1 MKYLFRSLAHFKNWN
16 YYLVPIREF
25 WVFLCSGWKFF
36 IKVCHCQV
44 FSPFSGLSFIF
55 FIDIIQSTDN
65 LNLVKSHL
73 PNFHLW
79 IVLLRCLICYKSF
92 SNQRS
97 QIISRV
103 CFFILM
109 SMTFG
114 ELISMYSM
122 RYQLKLY
129 FLAFGADYSST
140 VAWKLYS
147 FTLTC
152 LWNFVGNQLSVCV
165 RKGFLLLAPLGTIDV
180 FVFVSVLYRRDHC
193 RLIRRLEIC

>member
-65 LNLVKSHL
+65 LNLLKSHL
-73 PNFHLW
+73 PNFRLW

-109 SMTFG
+109 SMTYG

-129 FLAFGADYSST
+129 FLAFGADCSST
-140 VAWKLYS
+140 VAWKLFFYTDLPLKLCWES
-147 FTLTC
+147 A
-152 LWNFVGNQLSVCV
+152 V
-165 RKGFLLLAPLGTIDV
+165 RMCEEGVSLAGSTW
-180 FVFVSVLYRRDHC
+180 HH
-193 RLIRRLEIC
+193 RRLCLCISAVPSGSL